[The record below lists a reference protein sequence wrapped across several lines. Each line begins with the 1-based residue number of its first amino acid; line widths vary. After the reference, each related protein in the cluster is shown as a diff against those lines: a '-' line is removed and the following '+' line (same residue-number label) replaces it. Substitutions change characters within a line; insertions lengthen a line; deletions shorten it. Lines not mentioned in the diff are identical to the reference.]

1 MGYKFT
7 ITDGYGDGIC
17 CNYGQG
23 GYSVKV
29 DDKEVASGGQ
39 FGSSDTK
46 PFNVGS
52 SAPVSPPTAAPVS
65 PPTSPTPDHLQC
77 TPLKR
82 HLQCTLRTL
91 HLQCTRRQLQ
101 ILYPLLI
108 LPMSHQQLAERRALL
123 AQNMISVAERNV
135 I

>member
-1 MGYKFT
+1 MGM
-7 ITDGYGDGIC
+7 
-17 CNYGQG
+17 
-23 GYSVKV
+23 
-29 DDKEVASGGQ
+29 EVASGGQ
-39 FGSSDTK
+39 FGSSETK

-52 SAPVSPPTAAPVS
+52 SAPVSPPTTPPSTAAPVS
-65 PPTSPTPDHLQC
+65 PPTSPTPMHLQC

-82 HLQCTLRTL
+82 

-123 AQNMISVAERNV
+123 AQNIISVAERNV